1 MVVLLLLL
9 LTSAISVWGVKQSL
23 FSEQLARNQLDHV
36 AAREAAET
44 ALRDA
49 ERDLLNPG
57 VALRANASCSRG
69 VAAITPADFS
79 ADCSRG
85 LCALSDVAYAA
96 MDWNKSSGG
105 EVWWPSAKG
114 GKWNNN
120 FAQKPG
126 RVPASAGRCNF
137 SGGVPLGTFTGAAP
151 VKGVARQSEYLVEYF
166 RRKKLRINQ
175 QESQAIAGDGNAL
188 SWSAM
193 YRITARGF
201 GYSMQT
207 QVVLQ
212 TVVFPDAQQ
221 PAAGQGMADS
231 TAPRLQWREVPGLRT
246 YPD

>member
-1 MVVLLLLL
+1 MLLFLL
-9 LTSAISVWGVKQSL
+9 LTAAISVWGVKQSI
-23 FSEQLARNQLDHV
+23 FSEQLARNQLDY
-36 AAREAAET
+36 AAAHEAAET

-57 VALRANASCSRG
+57 MTLLTNASCSRG
-69 VAAITPADFS
+69 VLAITPADFS
-79 ADCSRG
+79 ADCGRG
-85 LCALSDVAYAA
+85 LCVLSDAAYAV
-96 MDWNKSSGG
+96 MDWNKPIGG
-105 EVWWPSAKG
+105 EVWWPTAKG

-137 SGGVPLGTFTGAAP
+137 SGGVPLGAFTGAAP
-151 VKGVARQSEYLVEYF
+151 VKAVARQPEYLVEYF

-175 QESQAIAGDGNAL
+175 QESQTTSGDSNAL
-188 SWSAM
+188 PWSAM

-221 PAAGQGMADS
+221 PAAGQGMAGS
-231 TAPRLQWREVPGLRT
+231 TAPRLQWREIPGLRT